1 MFYLSL
7 ILNQHSSTVTKTMS
21 NKRPGVAVQRATAA
35 AADEDDDVSQ
45 RGRATQRR
53 RDATTPAAAGTRF
66 AVTLSIE
73 QGECYAQ
80 NLFNTDFGVVCRVV
94 RRACCLPTWYSA
106 WMASECKRAGGWIVV
121 CIYIYIYNFIFSLS
135 FCSFF
140 SSPWNKLDLAKTAIK
155 ARDAT
160 LLLQGRRARV
170 RRVRR
175 CVCQR
180 CQRCYCVCS
189 GDWLA
194 GCGARNRVWRA
205 GGRRATRKRPIRL
218 ARHINNGAHND
229 APLPTTADV
238 VLCMVAVVI
247 AKEREEQGAQ
257 RRAGD
262 DESGRV
268 VE

>member
-1 MFYLSL
+1 MC
-7 ILNQHSSTVTKTMS
+7 
-21 NKRPGVAVQRATAA
+21 TALGWP
-35 AADEDDDVSQ
+35 VS
-45 RGRATQRR
+45 
-53 RDATTPAAAGTRF
+53 
-66 AVTLSIE
+66 
-73 QGECYAQ
+73 
-80 NLFNTDFGVVCRVV
+80 
-94 RRACCLPTWYSA
+94 
-106 WMASECKRAGGWIVV
+106 ASGRAGGLLFV
-121 CIYIYIYNFIFSLS
+121 FIFTFIILY
-135 FCSFF
+135 FRYPFAPF
-140 SSPWNKLDLAKTAIK
+140 SARLGTNSTWKTATK
-155 ARDAT
+155 AGDAT

-170 RRVRR
+170 RRVQR

-180 CQRCYCVCS
+180 CRRCYCVCS

-205 GGRRATRKRPIRL
+205 GGRRATRKRRIRL

-247 AKEREEQGAQ
+247 EKEPDEQDEQ
-257 RRAGD
+257 RRDGD